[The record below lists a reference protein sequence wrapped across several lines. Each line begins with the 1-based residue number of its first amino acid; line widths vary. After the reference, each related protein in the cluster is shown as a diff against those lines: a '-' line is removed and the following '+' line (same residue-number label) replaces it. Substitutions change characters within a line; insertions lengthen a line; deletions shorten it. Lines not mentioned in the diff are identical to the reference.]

1 MFVRRL
7 LRRLRGEESG
17 FTLIE
22 MTAAM
27 AVIAILFGIFSLI
40 LSNTIRDSSTIEDQS
55 TAQTEV
61 RAAIDGLSQDLR
73 QGYTGDASG
82 TLTPIGAISGTALT
96 FYSPDRAI
104 PFHLRQIQY
113 QLTGGQLQ
121 RRSNTST
128 DTDGYPWVWPAGN
141 WTAWETQASNI
152 TSASIFTGKYLNGAG
167 AVVTTS
173 TPSQVSGVW
182 VAVTVSPRG
191 SQGRTYSYSTSAS
204 VRAAQ

>member
-1 MFVRRL
+1 VIKL
-7 LRRLRGEESG
+7 LRRLRDEESG

-27 AVIAILFGIFSLI
+27 AVIAVLFGIFSLI
-40 LSNTIRDSSTIEDQS
+40 LSNTIRDSSTIQDQS
-55 TAQTEV
+55 TNQTEV
-61 RAAIDGLSQDLR
+61 RAAIDGLAQDLR
-73 QGYTGDASG
+73 QGYTGDTSG
-82 TLTPIGAISGTALT
+82 VMTPIAAISGTGLT

-104 PFHLRQIQY
+104 PFHLREIQY

-121 RRSNTST
+121 RRLQTST
-128 DTDGYPWVWPAGN
+128 DTNGYPWTFPGTWGP
-141 WTAWETQASNI
+141 WLTQASNI
-152 TSASIFTGKYLNGAG
+152 TSASIFTGKYLNTSGS
-167 AVVTTS
+167 VVTTS

-182 VAVTVSPRG
+182 VAVTVSPPG